1 MFPPCGASPEP
12 LVQLRS
18 DGSGPSAALHR
29 IAALAEN
36 PVRFLVERKCTLGPQ
51 VGSCVREMSN
61 KILGKGDWKGRRA
74 TSAAILGLNRSSAS
88 GRKPVKALAARPE
101 DISLHQTLL
110 GIFFSPVLRYLVI
123 TWPQTGGVCRSGFE
137 SPHRP
142 ATPQTL
148 PAHRQ
153 APHRQSGS
161 PCSIKTHVTQS
172 STGCRTRFAPRRE
185 AFRFAAFICALS
197 MVAPA
202 F

>member
-1 MFPPCGASPEP
+1 M
-12 LVQLRS
+12 LQLLDLTDR
-18 DGSGPSAALHR
+18 
-29 IAALAEN
+29 
-36 PVRFLVERKCTLGPQ
+36 Q
-51 VGSCVREMSN
+51 
-61 KILGKGDWKGRRA
+61 RA
-74 TSAAILGLNRSSAS
+74 

-153 APHRQSGS
+153 APHRQSGN
-161 PCSIKTHVTQS
+161 PCSIESRDAVEHWLRPYS
-172 STGCRTRFAPRRE
+172 LAPRRE
-185 AFRFAAFICALS
+185 AFRFAAFICAPCQWTLQRFNKLNG
-197 MVAPA
+197 VANVAVHFHDHFDVGVLDPVCVDKIWHAKDDRGLFVLHRATSPSFWIPA
-202 F
+202 STPRRSGAPK

>member
-1 MFPPCGASPEP
+1 VCG
-12 LVQLRS
+12 RC
-18 DGSGPSAALHR
+18 R
-29 IAALAEN
+29 TK
-36 PVRFLVERKCTLGPQ
+36 FW
-51 VGSCVREMSN
+51 
-61 KILGKGDWKGRRA
+61 GKGDWKGRRA
-74 TSAAILGLNRSSAS
+74 TSVAIIGLNRSSAS

-172 STGCRTRFAPRRE
+172 STGCVRARFAPQRE
-185 AFRFAAFICALS
+185 ALRFAAFICSPSMDALAS
-197 MVAPA
+197 
-202 F
+202 